1 MARSVVISSENECS
15 EKDSFTERARVWP
28 QVLACVIA
36 SLGAFTQGILFSWTS
51 PFIVKIAQDKV
62 NYNISEEEA
71 ARLPTI
77 QPLTVLLTS
86 LIFFKLPDIIG
97 RKKTL
102 LLISVP
108 HILSLITAAVARSI
122 YVFYLSRVFSGLA
135 NGFLWTALP
144 MYIGEVTCP
153 KIRGLCGTLI
163 TSAIFVGQLA
173 VNVVGSYCDVATTS
187 YIFIPVS
194 ILFVILFAFMPE
206 SPYYYLMKK
215 DYGGAR
221 RSLIFLTRKR
231 NVVDD
236 LNNLKSDVDRQMSE
250 TGTWKDLVA
259 IESNRNALF
268 CAVFLRMSQS
278 YSGISVFI
286 QYTQYIF
293 LKAGGNVTPQTASI
307 IYSILCVVITLFVT
321 LFVVSKFG
329 RKPLYSNSSAL
340 CSVILAVMAAYF
352 YLEEFVPTFDISS
365 LSWLPIT
372 SLVTYQ
378 VCSCFGV
385 AIIPSVMLG
394 ELFSA
399 SVKSKA
405 VATMTFVNSG
415 GIFLANATFNF
426 LSSAGGSYAPF
437 LFFSICTGI
446 TTVLT
451 RFVVPETK
459 DKTLEE
465 IQMNLKRSA

>member
-1 MARSVVISSENECS
+1 M
-15 EKDSFTERARVWP
+15 
-28 QVLACVIA
+28 
-36 SLGAFTQGILFSWTS
+36 
-51 PFIVKIAQDKV
+51 
-62 NYNISEEEA
+62 
-71 ARLPTI
+71 
-77 QPLTVLLTS
+77 
-86 LIFFKLPDIIG
+86 
-97 RKKTL
+97 
-102 LLISVP
+102 
-108 HILSLITAAVARSI
+108 
-122 YVFYLSRVFSGLA
+122 
-135 NGFLWTALP
+135 
-144 MYIGEVTCP
+144 
-153 KIRGLCGTLI
+153 
-163 TSAIFVGQLA
+163 
-173 VNVVGSYCDVATTS
+173 
-187 YIFIPVS
+187 PVS

-206 SPYYYLMKK
+206 TPYYYLIKK
-215 DYGGAR
+215 DYGAAR
-221 RSLIFLTRKR
+221 RSLIFLTRKK

-250 TGTWKDLVA
+250 TGTWKDLVV

-268 CAVFLRMSQS
+268 CAVFLRVSQS

-293 LKAGGNVTPQTASI
+293 LKAGGNVSPQMASI
-307 IYSILCVVITLFVT
+307 IYSILCVVITLLVT

-340 CSVILAVMAAYF
+340 CSIILAVMAVYF
-352 YLEEFVPTFDISS
+352 YLEQFVPTFDISS

-385 AIIPSVMLG
+385 AIIPSIMLG

-426 LSSAGGSYAPF
+426 LSSVGGSYAPF
-437 LFFSICTGI
+437 LFFAICTAP
-446 TTVLT
+446 TAVVT

-465 IQMNLKRSA
+465 IQMNFKKSVENENI